1 MEKEVERLIN
11 IWQNEFALSYKD
23 KPRLSNLL
31 KDCRL
36 DIGKDEIEPGI
47 NMVFI
52 VFYTRHAAQCT
63 WIEENV
69 LFEMQERFARM
80 ADLENLTLGV
90 DVDKS
95 EEGVCIID
103 TTPHNPEER
112 TEIREIDLE
121 IK

>member
-95 EEGVCIID
+95 EEGVYIID